1 MEQQATYD
9 WRGWLNGLLTQCHPI
24 HAQIVA
30 PLGISYYWS
39 AAQSEYATDLMF
51 SSTQSLTALYERVI
65 RDGITHFSSENVL
78 RFLGRRYVES
88 YQGEVTS
95 EIRERAQGVRIKHC
109 RDANSIKLYDKAGQ
123 VLRVETT
130 INDPKAFRVLRAKQG
145 DQEGEKSWASLAQKR
160 GRFTPASGS
169 LPRSQRTLPSGACF
183 DPDGKLAGR
192 SACATLQACR
202 S

>member
-1 MEQQATYD
+1 MTQVCLNGREWLACQMRARGKRFEKSGNCFTCIEDLRRAQALLEEQATYD

-130 INDPKAFRVLRAKQG
+130 INDPKA
-145 DQEGEKSWASLAQKR
+145 
-160 GRFTPASGS
+160 
-169 LPRSQRTLPSGACF
+169 
-183 DPDGKLAGR
+183 
-192 SACATLQACR
+192 
-202 S
+202 